1 MRLAPEDE
9 SGTVGLLHVKV
20 LLLENI
26 HPVAVE
32 TLEARGHEV
41 ELRAGSL
48 SEDELVESL
57 APRDGKGVELLGIRS
72 NTHLTARVLEA
83 ASDLTA
89 VGCFCIGT
97 NQVDLATA
105 AERGVAVF
113 NAPYSNTR
121 SVVELVIGEIIALA
135 RRLPE
140 KTAKMHDGVWDKSA
154 KGSHEIRGRTLG
166 IVGYGNIGTQ
176 LSNVAEALGLRV
188 IFYDTADRPAH
199 GNARRM
205 PTLEALLAEADVV
218 SLHVDGRLGNAGLFG
233 AEQFATMKPRSMFI
247 NASRGMVVDDVALRE
262 NIESGHIAGAALD
275 VFPVE
280 PKAQGDSFESVLRG
294 LDNVILTP
302 HVGGSTQEA
311 QEEIGWFVAGKL
323 ASFVAEGSTALSV
336 DLPAVQ
342 PPPLTE
348 GVRLAYLHVNVPG
361 VLAELNAYLA
371 EQGANVVGQYLAT
384 RGEQGY
390 VVTDASEAISEA
402 ALDKLR
408 SSPQTIWLRHHTA

>member
-1 MRLAPEDE
+1 
-9 SGTVGLLHVKV
+9 VKV

-26 HPVAVE
+26 HPVAVQQ
-32 TLEARGHEV
+32 LEARGHEV
-41 ELRAGSL
+41 ELRPGSL
-48 SEDELVESL
+48 SEDELVATL
-57 APRDGKGVELLGIRS
+57 APQEGAGVQLLGIRS
-72 NTHLTARVLEA
+72 NTHITPRVLEA
-83 ASDLTA
+83 ATDLVA
-89 VGCFCIGT
+89 IGCFCIGT
-97 NQVDLATA
+97 NQVDLAA
-105 AERGVAVF
+105 CAERGIAVF
-113 NAPYSNTR
+113 NAPFSNTR

-140 KTAKMHDGVWDKSA
+140 KTQRMHEGTWDKSA

-188 IFYDTADRPAH
+188 VFYDTADRLAH

-205 PTLEALLAEADVV
+205 PTLDALLAEADVV
-218 SLHVDGRLGNAGLFG
+218 SIHVDGRPGNAGLFG
-233 AEQFATMKPRSMFI
+233 AEQFARMKPRSLFI

-280 PKAQGDSFESVLRG
+280 PKAQGDQFESVLRG

-311 QEEIGWFVAGKL
+311 QEEIGWFVSGKL

-336 DLPAVQ
+336 NLPAVQ
-342 PPPLTE
+342 PPPLTD

-361 VLAELNAYLA
+361 VLAEVNAYLA
-371 EQGANVVGQYLAT
+371 GQGANVSGQYLAT

-390 VVTDASEAISEA
+390 VVTDATEAISDA

-408 SSPQTIWLRHHTA
+408 SSDQTIWLRSYTG

>member
-1 MRLAPEDE
+1 
-9 SGTVGLLHVKV
+9 VKV

-32 TLEARGHEV
+32 ALEARGHEV

-48 SEDELVESL
+48 SEDELVAAL
-57 APRDGKGVELLGIRS
+57 PGIQLLGIRS
-72 NTHLTARVLEA
+72 NTHLTPRALEA
-83 ASDLTA
+83 ATDLVA

-97 NQVDLATA
+97 NQVDLVAA
-105 AERGVAVF
+105 AERGIAVF

-140 KTAKMHDGVWDKSA
+140 KTHKMHEGVWDKSA
-154 KGSHEIRGRTLG
+154 QGSHEIRGRTLG

-176 LSNVAEALGLRV
+176 LSNLAEALGLRV
-188 IFYDTADRPAH
+188 IFYDTSDRLAH

-205 PTLEALLAEADVV
+205 ASLDALLAEADVV
-218 SLHVDGRLGNAGLFG
+218 TLHVDGRPGNAGLFG
-233 AEQFATMKPRSMFI
+233 AEQFARMKPRAMFI

-280 PKAQGDSFESVLRG
+280 PKAQGDPFESVLRG

-342 PPPLTE
+342 PPPLTD
-348 GVRLAYLHVNVPG
+348 GVRLAHLHVNVPG

-371 EQGANVVGQYLAT
+371 EQGANITGQYLAT

-390 VVTDASEAISEA
+390 VVTDATEAISDP

-408 SSPQTIWLRHHTA
+408 SSDQTIWLRGYTA

>member
-1 MRLAPEDE
+1 MRESPHTAPTLEP
-9 SGTVGLLHVKV
+9 VKV

-32 TLEARGHEV
+32 TLQARGHEV
-41 ELRAGSL
+41 EERAGAL
-48 SEDELVESL
+48 SEDELGEAL
-57 APRDGKGVELLGIRS
+57 AGGVELLGIRS
-72 NTHLTARVLEA
+72 TTHVTGRVLDA
-83 ASDLTA
+83 ATDLKA

-105 AERGVAVF
+105 AERGIAVF

-121 SVVELVIGEIIALA
+121 SVVELVIAEIIALA
-135 RRLPE
+135 RRLTE
-140 KTAKMHDGVWDKSA
+140 KTWKMHDGVWDKSA
-154 KGSHEIRGRTLG
+154 KGSHEIRGRTIG

-188 IFYDTADRPAH
+188 VFYDTADKLAH

-205 PTLEALLAEADVV
+205 PTLDALLAEADVV
-218 SLHVDGRLGNAGLFG
+218 TLHVDGRPGNAGLFG
-233 AEQFATMKPRSMFI
+233 AEQFAAMKPRALFI
-247 NASRGMVVDDVALRE
+247 NASRGMVVDDVALRQ
-262 NIESGHIAGAALD
+262 NIESGHLAGAALD

-280 PKAQGDSFESVLRG
+280 PKAQGDPFESVLRG

-336 DLPAVQ
+336 NLPAVQ
-342 PPPLTE
+342 PPPLAE

-361 VLAELNAYLA
+361 VLAEVNAYLA
-371 EQGANVVGQYLAT
+371 EQGANVTGQYLAT

-390 VVTDASEAISEA
+390 VVTDATESIGEA

-408 SSPQTIWLRHHTA
+408 TSPQTIWLRSYDG